1 MEIPTINPIKPDNQL
16 SRHILPT
23 SGAML
28 GVCMTVISIV
38 KLTQAN
44 QGIGYWVDD
53 ILAADAIIFLASAI
67 ISYLSIRSNSKKV
80 YFEDIA
86 DKFFMAASWGLPS
99 CFLPTISSNSY
110 SAPNLL
116 AIGCSPKKN

>member
-1 MEIPTINPIKPDNQL
+1 MEIPTFNPIKPDNQL
-16 SRHILPT
+16 SGHILPT
-23 SGAML
+23 SGGML

-53 ILAADAIIFLASAI
+53 ILAADATIFLSSAI
-67 ISYLSIRSNSKKV
+67 FSYLSIRSNSKKV

-86 DKFFMAASWGLPS
+86 DKFFMVALILMGVAV
-99 CFLPTISSNSY
+99 
-110 SAPNLL
+110 LL
-116 AIGCSPKKN
+116 LTYNII

>member
-44 QGIGYWVDD
+44 QGIGDWVDD

-86 DKFFMAASWGLPS
+86 DKFFMAALVLMG
-99 CFLPTISSNSY
+99 F
-110 SAPNLL
+110 AVLL
-116 AIGCSPKKN
+116 LTYNIV

>member
-1 MEIPTINPIKPDNQL
+1 MRNPNNLIG
-16 SRHILPT
+16 HILPT

-44 QGIGYWVDD
+44 RGIAYWVDD
-53 ILAADAIIFLASAI
+53 LLALDALIFLASSI
-67 ISYLSIRSNSKKV
+67 FSYLSIRSNSKKV

-86 DKFFMAASWGLPS
+86 DKFFMLALICMGAAV
-99 CFLPTISSNSY
+99 
-110 SAPNLL
+110 LL
-116 AIGCSPKKN
+116 LTYEIV

>member
-1 MEIPTINPIKPDNQL
+1 MRQDNNL

-38 KLTQAN
+38 KLTQSNRGFAS
-44 QGIGYWVDD
+44 WVDD
-53 ILAADAIIFLASAI
+53 VLALDAFIFLTSSI
-67 ISYLSIRSNSKKV
+67 FSYLSIRSRSKKI

-86 DKFFMAASWGLPS
+86 DKMFMLALILMGASV
-99 CFLPTISSNSY
+99 
-110 SAPNLL
+110 LL
-116 AIGCSPKKN
+116 LTYEIV